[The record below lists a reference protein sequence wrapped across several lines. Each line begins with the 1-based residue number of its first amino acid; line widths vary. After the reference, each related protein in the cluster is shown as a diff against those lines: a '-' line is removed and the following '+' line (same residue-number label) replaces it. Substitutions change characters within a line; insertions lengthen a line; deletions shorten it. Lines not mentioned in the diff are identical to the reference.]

1 MKTSL
6 KTLFVFSLITSSM
19 SAVAANCPEA
29 TGKYGDGIQ
38 YQNMFCRIMVSADKT
53 DSKSYRNVTF
63 TDEGQIQVFSNFPG
77 TTNSN
82 STGARV
88 YYLFPFKEKKS
99 ITEVN
104 SQHLSVKHP
113 SGVLFDFDKTGRL
126 SSPDLKMKV
135 SKEINSQNKGGV
147 EIENFPKG
155 LVVDLGYRMGAS
167 PINNK
172 NAPVTITDKNNKK
185 CAMINSDLSKIN
197 KDEVQLIYKTNEEL
211 HKFLAKKCPKL
222 DISDLLKPMKQE
234 MEAVMAAK
242 KTGTAPKPAVDDKE
256 NDSKRDAKNF
266 DGYDTMEDL
275 LQDIEKG
282 AVQR

>member
-1 MKTSL
+1 
-6 KTLFVFSLITSSM
+6 
-19 SAVAANCPEA
+19 
-29 TGKYGDGIQ
+29 
-38 YQNMFCRIMVSADKT
+38 
-53 DSKSYRNVTF
+53 
-63 TDEGQIQVFSNFPG
+63 
-77 TTNSN
+77 
-82 STGARV
+82 
-88 YYLFPFKEKKS
+88 
-99 ITEVN
+99 
-104 SQHLSVKHP
+104 VKHP
-113 SGVLFDFDKTGRL
+113 SGVIFDFDKTGRV

-135 SKEINSQNKGGV
+135 SKEINSQNKSGI

-172 NAPVTITDKNNKK
+172 NAAVTITDKNNKK
-185 CAMINSDLSKIN
+185 CSMVNSDLNKIT
-197 KDEVQLIYKTNEEL
+197 KDDVELIYKTNEEL

-234 MEAVMAAK
+234 LDAVMATK
-242 KTGTAPKPAVDDKE
+242 KVGDAPKKVVDTKE
-256 NDSKRDAKNF
+256 NDSKRDAKNV

>member
-1 MKTSL
+1 MKTKI
-6 KTLFVFSLITSSM
+6 KTLFPFPVITSSSCVM
-19 SAVAANCPEA
+19 AANCAEA

-38 YQNMFCRIMVSADKT
+38 YQNMFCRIMVSADKV

-88 YYLFPFKEKKS
+88 YFLFPFKEKKS
-99 ITEVN
+99 ITEAN
-104 SQHLSVKHP
+104 AQHLSVKHP
-113 SGVLFDFDKTGRL
+113 SGVIFDFDKTGRL

-135 SKEINSQNKGGV
+135 SKEINSQNKSGV
-147 EIENFPKG
+147 EIENFSKG

-172 NAPVTITDKNNKK
+172 NAAVTITDKNNKK
-185 CAMINSDLSKIN
+185 CSMLNSDLNKIT
-197 KDEVQLIYKTNEEL
+197 KDDVELIYKTNEEL

-234 MEAVMAAK
+234 LDSVMAVK
-242 KTGTAPKPAVDDKE
+242 KVGAAPEKAVNDKE
-256 NDSKRDAKNF
+256 NDSKRDAKNV
-266 DGYDTMEDL
+266 DGYETMEEL

>member
-1 MKTSL
+1 MKTTL
-6 KTLFVFSLITSSM
+6 KALFTFSLITSSVGAM
-19 SAVAANCPEA
+19 AANCPET

-38 YQNMFCRIMVSADKT
+38 YQNMFCRIMVSADKV

-88 YYLFPFKEKKS
+88 YFLFPFKEKKS
-99 ITEVN
+99 ITEAN
-104 SQHLSVKHP
+104 AQGLTVKHP
-113 SGVLFDFDKTGRL
+113 SGVMFNFDKTGRV

-135 SKEINSQNKGGV
+135 SKEINSQNKSGV
-147 EIENFPKG
+147 EIENFSKG

-172 NAPVTITDKNNKK
+172 NAAVTITDKNNKK
-185 CAMINSDLSKIN
+185 CSMLNSDLNKIT
-197 KDEVQLIYKTNEEL
+197 KDDVELIYKTNEEL

-222 DISDLLKPMKQE
+222 DISDLLRPMKQE
-234 MEAVMAAK
+234 LDAVMATK
-242 KTGTAPKPAVDDKE
+242 KVGDAPKKALDTKE
-256 NDSKRDAKNF
+256 NDSKRDAKNV

>member
-1 MKTSL
+1 MKTTL
-6 KTLFVFSLITSSM
+6 KTLFTFSLITSSVGVT
-19 SAVAANCPEA
+19 AGTCPEA

-38 YQNMFCRIMVSADKT
+38 YQNMFCRIMVSADKV

-88 YYLFPFKEKKS
+88 YFLFPFKEKKS
-99 ITEVN
+99 ITEAN
-104 SQHLSVKHP
+104 AQHLSVKHP
-113 SGVLFDFDKTGRL
+113 SGVIFDFDKTGRV

-135 SKEINSQNKGGV
+135 SKDINSQNKGGV

-172 NAPVTITDKNNKK
+172 NAAVTITDKNNKK
-185 CAMINSDLSKIN
+185 CSMVNSDLNKIT
-197 KDEVQLIYKTNEEL
+197 KDDVELIYKTNEEL

-234 MEAVMAAK
+234 LDAVMAAK
-242 KTGTAPKPAVDDKE
+242 KVGDAPKKAADVKE
-256 NDSKRDAKNF
+256 NDSKRDAKNV
-266 DGYDTMEDL
+266 DGYETMEDL